1 MLARR
6 CAGAGALRTACARS
20 FSAPAAK
27 PAAASASAAA
37 TDPEHQAW
45 LQSVKGHKVVVPRFE
60 WTLEWAL
67 PTPVPLHQFT
77 QSPVVIEVT
86 DRNPN
91 PETLVHRVR

>member
-1 MLARR
+1 LILARPFPPGAFR
-6 CAGAGALRTACARS
+6 C
-20 FSAPAAK
+20 
-27 PAAASASAAA
+27 
-37 TDPEHQAW
+37 
-45 LQSVKGHKVVVPRFE
+45 SVKGHKVVVPRFE